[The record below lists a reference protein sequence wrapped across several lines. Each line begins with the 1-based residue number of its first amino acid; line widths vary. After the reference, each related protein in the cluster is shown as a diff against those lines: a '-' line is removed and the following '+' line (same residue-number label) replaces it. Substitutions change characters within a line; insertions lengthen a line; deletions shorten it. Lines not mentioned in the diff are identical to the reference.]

1 MKSCRPTNLAANHA
15 GRLDLCSCGCLHL
28 SLGPVMLRLSPEVL
42 GPLVDLLQWG
52 QQVLPAVQRQ
62 QAAADQGGLQG

>member
-1 MKSCRPTNLAANHA
+1 MKSCHPTNLAASQL

-28 SLGPVMLRLSPEVL
+28 NIGPVMLRLSPEVL
-42 GPLVDLLQWG
+42 GPLVEMLQWG

-62 QAAADQGGLQG
+62 QAVAERGGLQG